1 MQVSKIIILL
11 IGLLCINSCISQ
23 KTVIPSDIDI
33 NKNRLIYRNEQREI
47 WAHDRFGAYHHYTPD
62 DSAQYFTVTNFLSSH
77 LESIFAGYCNKHR
90 SIEIISVTPTIV
102 TVITGPNNNVE
113 SVFNQK
119 YGRKNEVGSGGTP
132 QSGVWGMGRKTQG
145 ETHQTIQS
153 EQRSGGSSGK
163 KN

>member
-11 IGLLCINSCISQ
+11 IGLFYINSCINQ

-47 WAHDRFGAYHHYTPD
+47 WAHDRFGTYHHFTPE
-62 DSAQYFTVTNFLSSH
+62 DSAQYFTVANYLSSH
-77 LESIFAGYCNKHR
+77 LESSFAGYCNKHQL
-90 SIEIISVTPTIV
+90 IEIVSVTPTIV

-113 SVFNQK
+113 SVFDQK
-119 YGRKNEVGSGGTP
+119 YGRKNGVGSGGVSP
-132 QSGVWGMGRKTQG
+132 SGISVIRGNTQG

-163 KN
+163 KK

>member
-1 MQVSKIIILL
+1 MHVSKIIILL

-47 WAHDRFGAYHHYTPD
+47 WAHDRFGAYHHFTPE
-62 DSAQYFTVTNFLSSH
+62 DSVQYFTVANYLSSH
-77 LESIFAGYCNKHR
+77 LESIFAGYCNKHQL
-90 SIEIISVTPTIV
+90 IEIVSVTPTIV
-102 TVITGPNNNVE
+102 TVITGPNNSE
-113 SVFNQK
+113 SAFNQK
-119 YGRKNEVGSGGTP
+119 YGRKNGVGSGGVSP
-132 QSGVWGMGRKTQG
+132 SGISVIRGNTQG

>member
-11 IGLLCINSCISQ
+11 IGLFYINSCISQ

-47 WAHDRFGAYHHYTPD
+47 WAHDRFGAYHHFTPE
-62 DSAQYFTVTNFLSSH
+62 DSAQYFTVANYLSSH
-77 LESIFAGYCNKHR
+77 LESSFAGYCNKHQL
-90 SIEIISVTPTIV
+90 IEIVTVTPTIV

-113 SVFNQK
+113 SVFDQK
-119 YGRKNEVGSGGTP
+119 YGRKNEVGSGGVSP
-132 QSGVWGMGRKTQG
+132 SGISGIRGNTQG

-153 EQRSGGSSGK
+153 EQRSGGSSGTK
-163 KN
+163 K